1 MSKVLIIKLGALG
14 DMFRATPAIRSLCQ
28 HYGEGNVSILT
39 IADLQ
44 ELVRELFG
52 KTITVIVSPRHK
64 GIAALKT
71 ALLLKQRRFDI
82 VVDLRGNTLSKLY
95 SWASCSTARV
105 GLWPGWPYNKSGT
118 IPRNQRCD
126 VIQIIRQMFKSIDI
140 EDPYQSFDERDWMNT
155 TPRNIEVF
163 KERNRLRS
171 GQFILM
177 HAGSSSRWISKRW
190 PESHFLR
197 LAKLFSEQG
206 ITTVWIGGDDDK
218 NLCAR
223 LAYQC
228 GVNACGKLSITDLVH
243 IGKIALLSVTNDSA
257 PMHALGLS
265 GGKVF
270 GIFGPTD
277 WQRSYAI
284 NNKSQVLRGDAAC
297 SPCHRPVCPLD
308 ENKNLCMTTL
318 TPELVMKRIH
328 QELKEVVH

>member
-14 DMFRATPAIRSLCQ
+14 DMLRATPAIRCLCL
-28 HYGEGNVSILT
+28 HYGEENVSILT
-39 IADLQ
+39 IASLQ
-44 ELVRELFG
+44 ELVRKLFG
-52 KTITVIVSPRHK
+52 KAVTALVSPRHK
-64 GIAALKT
+64 GMAALKT
-71 ALLLKQRRFDI
+71 ALSLKQYGFNI
-82 VVDLRGNTLSKLY
+82 VVDLQGNTLSKLY
-95 SWASCSTARV
+95 SWASCSATRV

-118 IPRNQRCD
+118 ISRNQKCD
-126 VIQIIRQMFKSIDI
+126 VIQSIRQMFNSIDI
-140 EDPYQSFDERDWMNT
+140 EDPYRSFDEQDWINT

-163 KERNRLRS
+163 MERNHLRP
-171 GQFILM
+171 GQFVLM

-206 ITTVWIGGDDDK
+206 ITVVWIGGADDK

-228 GVNACGKLSITDLVH
+228 GVNACGKLSITDLIH
-243 IGKIALLSVTNDSA
+243 IGKSALLSVTNDSA

-284 NNKSQVLRGDAAC
+284 HNQSRVLSANVAC
-297 SPCHRPVCPLD
+297 SPCHRPVCPLA
-308 ENKNLCMTTL
+308 EKQNLCMNNM
-318 TPELVMKRIH
+318 TPELVMKQIY